1 MGGLCSGGV
10 DSGPEPAKP
19 SRRSQHSVD
28 SAAQQVQNTDARLI
42 DPSNPIENSGDNQ
55 DDCETP
61 SKSKDEDIPP
71 RVPDDDICP
80 SRPISPP
87 LHPKLVNR
95 NCNTAASNDR
105 DAPST
110 PSTTKESSG
119 SEKPS
124 ILTIA
129 CTGQSYNP
137 SPPSTPREHSPSAT
151 EAEAA
156 ASPSPLEE
164 REPVEESESM
174 AKSDLPEPYKEPAPL
189 PEKKKREC
197 SVFLGLGGEGYPY
210 ENKQDYLE
218 YREYIIDIV
227 RTKLDK
233 NKISFHNIALHPR
246 KRFAWVNLY
255 DAAKAQEVI
264 KLFHNME
271 VEANRRGVKTRI
283 MAEMSYNKNRGRN
296 KFQRGRGETPFSWSR
311 GRGDSTPSGQ
321 GN

>member
-1 MGGLCSGGV
+1 M
-10 DSGPEPAKP
+10 AKP
-19 SRRSQHSVD
+19 
-28 SAAQQVQNTDARLI
+28 
-42 DPSNPIENSGDNQ
+42 
-55 DDCETP
+55 
-61 SKSKDEDIPP
+61 
-71 RVPDDDICP
+71 
-80 SRPISPP
+80 
-87 LHPKLVNR
+87 
-95 NCNTAASNDR
+95 
-105 DAPST
+105 
-110 PSTTKESSG
+110 
-119 SEKPS
+119 
-124 ILTIA
+124 
-129 CTGQSYNP
+129 
-137 SPPSTPREHSPSAT
+137 
-151 EAEAA
+151 
-156 ASPSPLEE
+156 
-164 REPVEESESM
+164 
-174 AKSDLPEPYKEPAPL
+174 DLPEPYEEPAPV
-189 PEKKKREC
+189 PKKKKREC

-311 GRGDSTPSGQ
+311 GRGDSTQSGQ
-321 GN
+321 GGDRPQEFPSYSCAEDRPQEFPRYSCAEEAVRVTSRSTWPSEESRGKKTLYRRGRTSGRALKAKRPRRGTGGPTVLYSRYVGANLLDMLNSA